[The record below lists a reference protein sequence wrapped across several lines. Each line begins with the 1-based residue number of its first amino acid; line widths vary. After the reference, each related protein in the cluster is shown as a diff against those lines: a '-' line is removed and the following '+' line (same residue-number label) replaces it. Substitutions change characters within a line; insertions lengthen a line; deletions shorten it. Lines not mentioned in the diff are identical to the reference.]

1 MSDTWVDK
9 SLGAGV
15 TIGDRT
21 ANPVFQS
28 LQSQRRL
35 RGETE
40 SLNCEVQK
48 KGLLSSRVRNE
59 QMYNSTCTSCFIYY
73 WLLNNNEKFIVFF

>member
-48 KGLLSSRVRNE
+48 KTQKWTNVQFYLHKLFHLLL
-59 QMYNSTCTSCFIYY
+59 II
-73 WLLNNNEKFIVFF
+73 K